1 MGLKVQEVK
10 NMTFCFFIY
19 YLNRLY
25 IMSGKLTD
33 TMLKFSEERQEE
45 TLNQISKL
53 QELEKIQYD
62 KLIKKGAD
70 TGTGE
75 EMEQIISEI
84 NNLSDIRANL
94 YKTLTDMLS
103 QMQDNVAGSR
113 VNLVNQLTLVET
125 SEQQLNE
132 AKKELKE
139 ITDAR
144 NSKMRM
150 VEINTYYSK
159 RYKAHTRLMKVLI
172 MIVVPILILA
182 ILNKKGFLSYEIT
195 RMLVTLVGIIGAYF
209 IISGVWDLMSRD
221 NMKYDAYEWPEP
233 PDLDNPSVWQYN
245 RKEWNRLMGGVGTK
259 LNEEINITEK
269 DLGIACY
276 GEACCDDNMTYNK
289 KLRKCEDKGE
299 GFRNKGVAPN
309 YVSKDYCEYGDH
321 STVRAFDPEPASF
334 ARV

>member
-1 MGLKVQEVK
+1 
-10 NMTFCFFIY
+10 
-19 YLNRLY
+19 
-25 IMSGKLTD
+25 MSGKLTD

-45 TLNQISKL
+45 TLNQISEL
-53 QELEKIQYD
+53 QELEKIQYE
-62 KLIKKGAD
+62 KLVKKGAD

-75 EMEQIISEI
+75 EMEEIISEI
-84 NNLSDIRANL
+84 NKLSNIRANL

-159 RYKAHTRLMKVLI
+159 RYKAHTSLMKVLI
-172 MIVVPILILA
+172 MVVVPILILA
-182 ILNKKGFLSYEIT
+182 ILNKRGFLSYEVT
-195 RMLVTLVGIIGAYF
+195 RMLATLVGIVGAYF
-209 IISGVWDLMSRD
+209 VIAGVWDLMSRD
-221 NMKYDAYEWPEP
+221 NMEYDEYDWAWS
-233 PDLDNPSVWQYN
+233 DPSVNTPTVWEYN
-245 RKEWNRLMGGVGTK
+245 KQEWNELMNGQGGNMI
-259 LNEEINITEK
+259 NEWEK
-269 DLGIACY
+269 DLGIQCY
-276 GEACCDDNMTYNK
+276 GEACCNNNMKYNK

-299 GFRNKGVAPN
+299 GFRNKGAAPN
-309 YVSKDYCEYGDH
+309 YVSKDYCQYGDR

>member
-1 MGLKVQEVK
+1 MELKVQEVK

-25 IMSGKLTD
+25 IMSGQLTD

-70 TGTGE
+70 AGTGE

-84 NNLSDIRANL
+84 NDLSDIRANL

-159 RYKAHTRLMKVLI
+159 VQS
-172 MIVVPILILA
+172 
-182 ILNKKGFLSYEIT
+182 SY
-195 RMLVTLVGIIGAYF
+195 
-209 IISGVWDLMSRD
+209 
-221 NMKYDAYEWPEP
+221 
-233 PDLDNPSVWQYN
+233 
-245 RKEWNRLMGGVGTK
+245 
-259 LNEEINITEK
+259 
-269 DLGIACY
+269 
-276 GEACCDDNMTYNK
+276 
-289 KLRKCEDKGE
+289 
-299 GFRNKGVAPN
+299 
-309 YVSKDYCEYGDH
+309 
-321 STVRAFDPEPASF
+321 
-334 ARV
+334 